1 MTKSKPIRH
10 VLLDI
15 EGTTCPVTFVS
26 EVLFPYARRQLM
38 PFLREHQN
46 EARVQRLLAEINTA
60 WQNDP
65 AMEDATRRAMATGSP
80 PVSPD
85 PLEPIGEYLDW
96 LIQTDRKITPL
107 KDLQGM
113 IWEEGYQR
121 GQLVA
126 PLFAEVPEVL
136 RQWHGQGIQLAIYS
150 SGSVQA
156 QKLLYSHT
164 KIGDLSHL
172 FSHWFDTRTGPK
184 NQPASYETIALALQ
198 AKPEEV
204 LFVSD
209 AVAELEAASQAGM
222 AVVFSQRAGNPQ
234 QDPQGYEKV
243 DDLRLLKL

>member
-1 MTKSKPIRH
+1 
-10 VLLDI
+10 
-15 EGTTCPVTFVS
+15 
-26 EVLFPYARRQLM
+26 
-38 PFLREHQN
+38 
-46 EARVQRLLAEINTA
+46 
-60 WQNDP
+60 
-65 AMEDATRRAMATGSP
+65 
-80 PVSPD
+80 
-85 PLEPIGEYLDW
+85 
-96 LIQTDRKITPL
+96 
-107 KDLQGM
+107 
-113 IWEEGYQR
+113 
-121 GQLVA
+121 
-126 PLFAEVPEVL
+126 
-136 RQWHGQGIQLAIYS
+136 
-150 SGSVQA
+150 VQA